1 MDPVA
6 DAKTR
11 IREVTPADAL
21 KEHDSGAVFLDVREA
36 NEWNLGHIP
45 GAVFL
50 PLASVES
57 KVEELVPHDR
67 RVIVYC
73 ARGNRSAVAADRMQN
88 LGYTNVVSMAAGIA
102 GWSDVGGDI
111 E

>member
-11 IREVTPADAL
+11 IREITPSEAL
-21 KEHDSGAVFLDVREA
+21 KEHNGETVFLDVREA

-45 GAVFL
+45 DAVFI
-50 PLASVES
+50 PLGSLES
-57 KVEELVPHDR
+57 KVEETIPHDR

-88 LGYTNVVSMAAGIA
+88 LGYKDVTSMSAGIA
-102 GWSDVGGDI
+102 GWSDAGGEI

>member
-11 IREVTPADAL
+11 ITEVTPAEAM
-21 KEHDSGAVFLDVREA
+21 KEQDSGAVFLDVREA

-50 PLASVES
+50 PLGSVES
-57 KVEELVPHDR
+57 KVEEMIPHDR

-88 LGYTNVVSMAAGIA
+88 LGYKDVVSMSAGIA
-102 GWSDVGGDI
+102 GWSDAGGEI
-111 E
+111 G

>member
-11 IREVTPADAL
+11 IREVTPAEALEEKDA
-21 KEHDSGAVFLDVREA
+21 GAVFLDVREA
-36 NEWNLGHIP
+36 NEWNMGHIP
-45 GAVFL
+45 GALFV

-57 KVEELVPHDR
+57 RVEELIPHER

-88 LGYTNVVSMAAGIA
+88 LGYKNVVSMSAGIA
-102 GWSDVGGDI
+102 GWSDAGGEI

>member
-1 MDPVA
+1 MDPVS

-11 IREVTPADAL
+11 IREITPSDAL
-21 KEHDSGAVFLDVREA
+21 TEQNSETVFLDVREA

-45 GAVFL
+45 NAEFI
-50 PLASVES
+50 PLGTLES
-57 KVEELVPHDR
+57 KVEETIPRDR

-88 LGYTNVVSMAAGIA
+88 LGYKDVVSMSAGIA
-102 GWSDVGGDI
+102 GWADAGGEI

>member
-1 MDPVA
+1 MDPVS

-11 IREVTPADAL
+11 IKEITPADSL
-21 KEHDSGAVFLDVREA
+21 NEQNSETVFLDVREA

-45 GAVFL
+45 NAVFI
-50 PLASVES
+50 PLGALES
-57 KVEELVPHDR
+57 KVEEMIPHDR

-88 LGYTNVVSMAAGIA
+88 LGYKDVASMSAGIA
-102 GWSDVGGDI
+102 GWSDAGGEI